1 MEAAVGVCIIAVG
14 DELLEGRTV
23 DTNSRRIQRAL
34 GGHAVRTRL
43 VQSVPDQPDAIA
55 AALDQTRAGELVFL
69 CGGLGSTPDD
79 LTREAVA
86 TWAGV
91 AVCPDDQ
98 ALEYVC
104 ERFRLRGRPLP
115 STAALQGRVPAGL
128 KALPNPV
135 GSAPGLVGRLRERWL
150 AMLPGFPLEVD
161 GLLPVVL
168 AELDAKGVLPTARD
182 ILVRRC
188 AQVTE
193 MEVVR
198 LCGPLRDAQPDLH
211 WSWWVTDWGV
221 DVRVAAT
228 DKAGGLG
235 DLGEALDVALGP
247 LVFNRGTQDL
257 PLVVQERMLQAGHTC
272 GVAESCT
279 AGLIGGA
286 LTSHGGSSGFF
297 RGGFLVYADEVKT
310 GLLGVS
316 PATLAV
322 DGAVSEPVVRAMADG
337 CRERLGCTH
346 AIAVSG
352 ISGPG
357 GGSPANPVG
366 TTWMAV
372 SSQDAGGPTTWAH
385 AYRFPADRERNRLL
399 TVAAALDTLRRV
411 QEFGADRDPWLLPLA
426 WPAGP

>member
-1 MEAAVGVCIIAVG
+1 MAAAIGVCIIAVG

-43 VQSVPDQPDAIA
+43 IQSVPDRPDAIA
-55 AALDQTRAGELVFL
+55 EALEQTRAGELVFL

-79 LTREAVA
+79 LSREAVA
-86 TWAGV
+86 AWAGV
-91 AVCPDDQ
+91 AVRKDDQ
-98 ALEYVC
+98 ALGYVR
-104 ERFRLRGRPLP
+104 ERFHLRGRPLTP
-115 STAALQGRVPAGL
+115 AAALQGRVPAGL
-128 KALPNPV
+128 QALPNPV
-135 GSAPGLVGRLRERWL
+135 GSAPGLVGQLRDRWL

-168 AELDAKGVLPTARD
+168 AELDSRGVLPAARE

-198 LCGPLRDAQPDLH
+198 LCSPLRDAHPGLH

-235 DLGEALDVALGP
+235 DLGEALDAALGP
-247 LVFNRGTQDL
+247 LVFSSGSQDL

-286 LTSHGGSSGFF
+286 LTTHGGSSGFF

-310 GLLGVS
+310 DLLGVS
-316 PATLAV
+316 PAILAV
-322 DGAVSEPVVRAMADG
+322 DGAVSEPVVRAMAEG

-357 GGSPANPVG
+357 GGTAVKPVG

-372 SSQDAGGPTTWAH
+372 SSQGAATWAH

-411 QEFGADRDPWLLPLA
+411 QEFGADRDPWLPPFA
-426 WPAGP
+426 WTAGS